1 MTSAEAH
8 RSAVGE
14 EASSRRAAGAEV
26 NFLLKEKE
34 SKDHTL
40 QKKVVQS
47 AGFSNTFAC
56 KAPFRLR
63 IYDVA
68 RRLKA
73 SITNNTNVC

>member
-1 MTSAEAH
+1 M
-8 RSAVGE
+8 
-14 EASSRRAAGAEV
+14 
-26 NFLLKEKE
+26 LKEKE

-40 QKKVVQS
+40 QKKVAKS
-47 AGFSNTFAC
+47 AGFSITFAC

-73 SITNNTNVC
+73 SITNNMLII

>member
-1 MTSAEAH
+1 M
-8 RSAVGE
+8 
-14 EASSRRAAGAEV
+14 
-26 NFLLKEKE
+26 LKEKE

-68 RRLKA
+68 RRLEA
-73 SITNNTNVC
+73 SITNNTNAC

>member
-14 EASSRRAAGAEV
+14 EASSRRAAGAGV
-26 NFLLKEKE
+26 NFMLKEKE

-56 KAPFRLR
+56 KALFRLR

-73 SITNNTNVC
+73 SVTNNTNIC